1 MNKKI
6 ASVEMKSIYT
16 VYEAE
21 EGYQVMQVKA
31 KDDTGGRIE
40 AIESEVVDEVE
51 KNLIAGSYDIEE
63 IFSHLKSKSITNEWK
78 YYYGR
83 DGRHQK
89 FYLRKILCV
98 LIALKKISWAK
109 EGKKYIY
116 TI

>member
-16 VYEAE
+16 VYEVE
-21 EGYQVMQVKA
+21 EGYEVMQVKA

-40 AIESEVVDEVE
+40 TIESEVVNEVE
-51 KNLIAGSYDIEE
+51 KNLIVGSYDIEE

-98 LIALKKISWAK
+98 LIALKRISWAK

-116 TI
+116 IV

>member
-1 MNKKI
+1 
-6 ASVEMKSIYT
+6 MKNIYT

-21 EGYQVMQVKA
+21 EGYQVMQVKS

-40 AIESEVVDEVE
+40 DIELEVVEEVE
-51 KNLIAGSYDIEE
+51 KNLSEGSYDIEE
-63 IFSHLKSKSITNEWK
+63 IFSHLKSNSITNEWK

-98 LIALKKISWAK
+98 LIALKRISWAK

-116 TI
+116 TV